1 MDAHIKF
8 VGNGQVVTK
17 LSQVKK
23 LVKSWIFDGFS
34 WILSIL
40 GRLTVHLCVQI
51 RKINVKFIFALIKL
65 EKSPRINRWVFLSE
79 TYFFIGKNTLKI
91 QKTHFAILEHHEW
104 VDIVFL
110 MIIDSKSSY
119 F

>member
-51 RKINVKFIFALIKL
+51 RKINVKFIFALTKL
-65 EKSPRINRWVFLSE
+65 EKILRINRWVFLSE
-79 TYFFIGKNTLKI
+79 TYFFIGKKYAENPENSFRDFGI
-91 QKTHFAILEHHEW
+91 
-104 VDIVFL
+104 
-110 MIIDSKSSY
+110 S
-119 F
+119 